1 MRRRRPRPSA
11 APTRTYRLTTWDLPE
26 VNDEEAI
33 DAYRR
38 RLIRHVRAPVRIDE
52 LGPVRHRGFP
62 QPQSAQQ
69 PTGPRSARPRPRT
82 DPRRRDFDRL
92 FRTRRRQVQVPAQ
105 EIGRASC
112 RERMKIKEGAAAA
125 KKQSERGVKD
135 EE

>member
-1 MRRRRPRPSA
+1 PSA

-38 RLIRHVRAPVRIDE
+38 RRIRHVRAPVRIDE

-69 PTGPRSARPRPRT
+69 PAGPRSARPRPRT
-82 DPRRRDFDRL
+82 DPRRRDSDRL

-105 EIGRASC
+105 VRIRGPRPTRLRLADRLLLGRV
-112 RERMKIKEGAAAA
+112 
-125 KKQSERGVKD
+125 RGLGHGTRRRGLPLR
-135 EE
+135 